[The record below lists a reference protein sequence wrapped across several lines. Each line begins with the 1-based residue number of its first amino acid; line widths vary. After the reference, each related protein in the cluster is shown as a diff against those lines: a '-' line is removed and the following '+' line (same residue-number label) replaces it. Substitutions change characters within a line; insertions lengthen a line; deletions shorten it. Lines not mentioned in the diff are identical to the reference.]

1 MAETKIVTEQRGH
14 VLCVGFN
21 RPAKYNA
28 FDVEMYQLL
37 AAAYGRLDRDP
48 ELRCGLL
55 YANGE
60 HFTAGLDLPQW
71 APVFGSGRFP
81 EMPEGSLDPFG
92 LDPVHRVSKP
102 VVAAVQGICF
112 TVAIE
117 LMLAADLRVCA
128 DNTRFGQIEVKR
140 GIYPVG
146 GATLRMVQEFGWG
159 NAQRYLLTGDEFDA
173 AEALRLG
180 LVQEVVP
187 AGKQFERGLA
197 LAESIAKQ
205 APLGVRASL
214 RSSRLAVERG
224 TLAAMANLLPDLLP
238 LMKSEDV
245 QEGLR
250 SFIER
255 REAQFR
261 GR

>member
-1 MAETKIVTEQRGH
+1 MTEAKIVTGKRGH
-14 VLCVGFN
+14 VWCIGFN

-28 FDVEMYQLL
+28 FDVDMYHQL
-37 AAAYGRLDRDP
+37 AAAYGELDADP
-48 ELRCGLL
+48 ELRCALL
-55 YANGE
+55 HANGE
-60 HFTAGLDLPQW
+60 HFTSGLDLPKW
-71 APVFGSGRFP
+71 APAFGSGRFP
-81 EMPEGSLDPFG
+81 DLPDGHRDPFA

-102 VVAAVQGICF
+102 VVVAAQGICF
-112 TVAIE
+112 TVGIE
-117 LMLAADLRVCA
+117 LMLAADIRVCA

-173 AEALRLG
+173 AEALRIG

-187 AGKQFERGLA
+187 SGKQFERGLE
-197 LAESIAKQ
+197 LAGRIAQQ

-224 TLAAMANLLPDLLP
+224 TLAALANLLPDLLP

-245 QEGLR
+245 QEGIK

-255 REAQFR
+255 REARFT